1 MVQQYMDASGQ
12 EMSPENLWQIF
23 NEHYLASSSPFNYQ
37 EHHLFEHGQAQ
48 GIRVLMNLAGQDHWL
63 HGEGNGPIDAFIHAL
78 ASLGIQVNVHSY
90 EERSMNNSSEG
101 SHAKACAFIELAQS
115 GQSTTVY
122 GVGIDENI
130 ITASLKAIISGLNR
144 LELPALHY
152 QQAA

>member
-1 MVQQYMDASGQ
+1 
-12 EMSPENLWQIF
+12 
-23 NEHYLASSSPFNYQ
+23 
-37 EHHLFEHGQAQ
+37 
-48 GIRVLMNLAGQDHWL
+48 
-63 HGEGNGPIDAFIHAL
+63 
-78 ASLGIQVNVHSY
+78 QVNVHSY